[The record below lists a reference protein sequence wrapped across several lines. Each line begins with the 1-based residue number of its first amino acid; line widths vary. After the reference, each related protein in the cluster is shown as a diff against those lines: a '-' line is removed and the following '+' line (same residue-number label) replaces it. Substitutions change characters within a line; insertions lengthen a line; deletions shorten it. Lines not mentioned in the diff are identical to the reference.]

1 MLEKIEQRILEL
13 KQLGNNTMPSGA
25 RLFILGQIQELIW
38 VKNLLI
44 EDDTNKVI

>member
-44 EDDTNKVI
+44 EDDKNKVV

>member
-44 EDDTNKVI
+44 EDEKNKVI

>member
-1 MLEKIEQRILEL
+1 MIEKIDKKIEEL

-25 RLFILGQIQELIW
+25 RLFIMGQIQELIW

-44 EDDTNKVI
+44 EDEKNKVI